1 MFFAGAATGYFLVFP
16 LTLRFLADYRLSDL
30 IPNYISIDSYMD
42 TFLMLV
48 FVMGLVFELPVVTWL
63 LGKAG
68 IMDRTLF
75 DRYRRHAIVGLLV
88 LSAVVTPTGDPFTL
102 SVVFVPLYLLWEVS
116 AFTVPKPVTTIQQEL
131 T

>member
-1 MFFAGAATGYFLVFP
+1 
-16 LTLRFLADYRLSDL
+16 
-30 IPNYISIDSYMD
+30 MD